1 MPINA
6 CFTSVHCYLIMSHSH
21 LEINL
26 NPKIKFMKYS
36 LFICLIFVSFCGFS
50 QDCKTYYY
58 LQNNKIT
65 EVTMYNKKGNPSG
78 KLVYT
83 VSDFKNTTGTSSATL
98 TTETFDKKGKSEVK
112 STGVV
117 KCMKGIIMMDMKMSM
132 PPGQTLGVTN
142 AKTESVF
149 IEYPFA
155 MKIGDELKNAHMEI
169 ETETKGLQQSV
180 TLDITGRKV
189 TGKEKV
195 TTPAGTWDCYVITN
209 NTKLKIKTMGIGI
222 PMNMELTEWFAPG
235 FGMVK
240 TKSKFG
246 ETVITAIR

>member
-1 MPINA
+1 MLNFA
-6 CFTSVHCYLIMSHSH
+6 VQTS
-21 LEINL
+21 NL
-26 NPKIKFMKYS
+26 KFSIMKYS
-36 LFICLIFVSFCGFS
+36 LFTCLLFISFFGFS

-65 EVTMYNKKGNPSG
+65 EVTMYNKKGNASG

-83 VSDFKNTTGTSSATL
+83 VSDFKSTAGTSSATL
-98 TTETFDKKGKSEVK
+98 TTETFDKKGKSEIK

-117 KCMKGIIMMDMKMSM
+117 KCTKGVIMMDMKMSM
-132 PPGQTLGVTN
+132 PPGQPLGITN

-149 IEYPFA
+149 IEYPGA
-155 MKIGDELKNAHMEI
+155 MKIGDDLKEAHMQI
-169 ETETKGLQQSV
+169 ETETKGMQQSV
-180 TLDITGRKV
+180 TLDIINRKV

-209 NTKLKIKTMGIGI
+209 ITKLKIKTMGIGI

-240 TKSKFG
+240 TKSKYG
-246 ETVITAIR
+246 ETLITAIR